1 VVRRR
6 WPAITSRQRRRRALW
21 REIRRVARDDLDQV
35 AAAIAVLE
43 AAVEAHADA
52 RDAYFVA
59 VALHAEA
66 EERLAVAR
74 TITQVR
80 AVAATSAR
88 ARQQIACA
96 RSWLDGGSP
105 PEESV
110 ACFFDPA
117 HGPAE
122 RTVVF
127 APDGGRMEQLKACAA
142 CAEEIDAGRAPPMRK
157 VIVDGRPQP
166 YWRSPA
172 HAGYFG
178 TRGESLDDLLPL
190 CGGWVGGEGIGLFD
204 WLDDLLELTD
214 HR

>member
-1 VVRRR
+1 VRR
-6 WPAITSRQRRRRALW
+6 WPAITPRQRQRRALW

-35 AAAIAVLE
+35 AASIVALE
-43 AAVEAHADA
+43 SAAEAHAEA
-52 RDAYFVA
+52 RDAYFLA

-66 EERLAVAR
+66 EQRLAVAR
-74 TITQVR
+74 TIPELR
-80 AVAATSAR
+80 AVAAAAAR
-88 ARQQIACA
+88 ARHQIACA
-96 RSWLDGGSP
+96 RSWLEAGHP
-105 PEESV
+105 PEDSV

-122 RTVVF
+122 RTAVF
-127 APDGGRMEQLKACAA
+127 APDGGRMQQLKACAA

-178 TRGESLDDLLPL
+178 TRGDSLDDLLPL
-190 CGGWVGGEGIGLFD
+190 AGVQNVAGAGLGLLD
-204 WLDDLLELTD
+204 WLDDLLELTG
-214 HR
+214 HQ